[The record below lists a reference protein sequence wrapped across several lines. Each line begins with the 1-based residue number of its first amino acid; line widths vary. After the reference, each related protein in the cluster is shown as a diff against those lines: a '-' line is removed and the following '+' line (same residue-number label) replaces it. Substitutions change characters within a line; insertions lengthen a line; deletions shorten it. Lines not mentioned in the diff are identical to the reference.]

1 MKDIHAY
8 TTGYRH
14 KNYEA
19 EFVFLDHTKLVVLCP
34 VEDRLLKPFY
44 SDVIETGAL
53 VSDSRFCY
61 SKMFSALLFSFAVWK
76 GKIW

>member
-19 EFVFLDHTKLVVLCP
+19 EFFFLDHTKLVVLCP

-44 SDVIETGAL
+44 S
-53 VSDSRFCY
+53 Y
-61 SKMFSALLFSFAVWK
+61 
-76 GKIW
+76 